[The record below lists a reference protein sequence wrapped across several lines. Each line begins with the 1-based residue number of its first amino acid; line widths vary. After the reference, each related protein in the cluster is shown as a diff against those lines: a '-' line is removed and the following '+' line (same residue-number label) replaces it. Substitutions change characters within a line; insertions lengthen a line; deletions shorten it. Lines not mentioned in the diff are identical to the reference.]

1 MMDMKPIALALVLIC
16 NGWAQTDSRLTALHE
31 TLQALHA
38 QADVSAVNPG
48 GGPRLTV
55 AKHQLRDW
63 VESQFGPVEQ
73 EGDETKVSER
83 INGALGKISVV
94 PSTDDQNLLG
104 SLGDVGLKWQLG
116 LLIMITR

>member
-1 MMDMKPIALALVLIC
+1 MMNMKLIGLALVLIC
-16 NGWAQTDSRLTALHE
+16 NGWAQTDSQLAALHA

-63 VESQFGPVEQ
+63 IESQLGPVEQ
-73 EGDETKVSER
+73 EGDRDK
-83 INGALGKISVV
+83 
-94 PSTDDQNLLG
+94 
-104 SLGDVGLKWQLG
+104 SLRKD
-116 LLIMITR
+116 